1 MRARFSAFVSPAP
14 WILMAI
20 GLAVAASA
28 AQESRLPRELEAIGS
43 SFTATRPLPPALVDL
58 LKTWTEPSE
67 PVKIVGPIYFV
78 GSRGLGAYLIT
89 TPVGHIL
96 LDGGMPS
103 SAKDLEASIRKLGF
117 KPEDIGLLLITH
129 AHVDHAGTLAY
140 FKRLTDAPVAVMA
153 RDFENLKTGGRNDPL
168 YGSNP
173 AFYFPPIR
181 ADRVLK
187 DGDTVSLG
195 NITMT
200 ARLTAGHTQ
209 GCTTWITSVEDAGRT
224 YNVIFPGSL
233 NINAGTR
240 LVIGPSYPG
249 I

>member
-43 SFTATRPLPPALVDL
+43 SFTATRPLPLALVDL

-117 KPEDIGLLLITH
+117 KPEDIRILLITN
-129 AHVDHAGTLAY
+129 AHIDQAGTTAY
-140 FKRLTDAPVAVMA
+140 FKRLTDAQVAVMA
-153 RDFENLKTGGRNDPL
+153 RDVDNLRSGGKADPA
-168 YGSNP
+168 YGTVP
-173 AFYFPPIR
+173 AFYFPPVK

-187 DGDTVSLG
+187 DGDTVTLG
-195 NITMT
+195 NVTMM
-200 ARLTAGHTQ
+200 ARL
-209 GCTTWITSVEDAGRT
+209 
-224 YNVIFPGSL
+224 
-233 NINAGTR
+233 
-240 LVIGPSYPG
+240 
-249 I
+249 